1 MSADQPGDLSERAIN
16 AAKAERRRRYIE
28 TAIHKEVGK
37 VANAGSGARNS
48 ILNSAAYN
56 LAAFGVE
63 EQRIRTELT
72 AAAERCG
79 LVKDDGVKAVEAT
92 IASGTTAGYANPRQ
106 IPINGASYRPRA
118 QSSSSPNKAAQ
129 EAAKPQA
136 ASSHAADVAAAEPKT
151 EPKIDWNKPEACFDY
166 TDRDGKFL
174 YQNVRYR
181 LVHADGT
188 TLVMSG
194 KGKPDKTFRLRRKEG
209 GRWVFGLGKIA
220 QVPYKLPDLIASLAA
235 DRTIPVLV
243 PEGEAKVDL
252 LHQWGIPATQIAK
265 GTKDYAEFF
274 RDADVILVPDK
285 DDTGFAHIN
294 EIGAALS
301 SIACRVR
308 VLMLPG
314 LDRGGDVVDWAAAG
328 GTVEQLWAL
337 VDQAPHWMPPIADDA
352 PAADAD
358 DGKARAD
365 AGTQALIDE
374 LARLNPV
381 EYDRRRTQAANE
393 LGIRRSTLDNAR
405 EARRADIEAD
415 RGPPPLFGHWGV
427 EPWPEPVGGDVLLL
441 AIKRRIRRYIV
452 LTDEQAITVASWI
465 LMAWAHQEAAVHS
478 PILLATSVEANSGKT
493 TLINLVGFLVPR
505 GMPCVGTSEAA
516 LFRIIELYEPTVIVD
531 EADTAFVENEALRAV
546 VNSGWTRGSGVLRCT
561 GDENTPHLFPT
572 FCPKAIGMKGRKLPD
587 TTLSRCIIVEMKR
600 KKPSDRAEHFEHVDD
615 ADLGELRRQ
624 CMRWS
629 MDNAEMLRGVT
640 SQMPAGFDN
649 RLGDNWRLMF
659 AIADLAGGEW
669 PARTRQVAIAISK
682 VGEAASFTTQLL
694 SDIREIFRAKDN
706 SDHDGN
712 VIFACER
719 VASTELVSLL
729 VDMQDRPWPELKNGK
744 PLTETRLARLLSNYK
759 VVPKRLM
766 IDGIR
771 FSGYFRGDFED
782 AWERY
787 LPADS

>member
-1 MSADQPGDLSERAIN
+1 MSADQPGELSERAIN

-28 TAIHKEVGK
+28 AAIHKEVGK
-37 VANAGSGARNS
+37 VTNAGSGARNS
-48 ILNSAAYN
+48 ALNSAAYN
-56 LAAFGVE
+56 LATFGVE
-63 EQRIRTELT
+63 EQRIRAELT
-72 AAAERCG
+72 AAAQRCG
-79 LVKDDGVKAVEAT
+79 LVKDDGMKAVEAT

-106 IPINGASYRPRA
+106 IPINGTSYRPQA
-118 QSSSSPNKAAQ
+118 QSASSPNKPAPGT
-129 EAAKPQA
+129 AKPQA
-136 ASSHAADVAAAEPKT
+136 ASSPAGNGAAAEPRV
-151 EPKIDWNKPEACFDY
+151 DWNNPQAFFNY
-166 TDRDGKFL
+166 TDSDGKVL
-174 YQNVRYR
+174 YQNVRYPV
-181 LVHADGT
+181 LNADGT
-188 TLVMSG
+188 PKLSV
-194 KGKPDKTFRLRRKEG
+194 KNKPDKTFRLRRKEG
-209 GRWVFGLGKIA
+209 GRWVSGLGKIA

-235 DRTIPVLV
+235 DRTVPVV
-243 PEGEAKVDL
+243 IAEGEGKVHL
-252 LHQWGIPATQIAK
+252 LHQWSIPATHIAK
-265 GTKDYAEFF
+265 GTKDFAEFF
-274 RDADVILVPDK
+274 RDADVVLLPDK
-285 DDTGFAHIN
+285 DDAGYAHIN

-301 SIACRVR
+301 GIARRVR
-308 VLMLPG
+308 VLVLPG
-314 LDRGGDVVDWAAAG
+314 LDRGGDVLDWAAAG

-352 PAADAD
+352 PAADA
-358 DGKARAD
+358 GKARAE

-374 LARLNPV
+374 LARLNQV
-381 EYDRRRTQAANE
+381 DYDRRRTQAADE

-405 EARRADIEAD
+405 EARRAEIEVD
-415 RGPPPLFGHWGV
+415 RGPPPLFGHWV
-427 EPWPEPVGGDVLLL
+427 TEPWPEPVGGDALLL
-441 AIKRRIRRYIV
+441 AIKRRIRRHIV
-452 LTDEQAITVASWI
+452 LTDEQAITVALWI
-465 LMAWAHQEAAVHS
+465 LMALTHQEAAVHS
-478 PILLATSVEANSGKT
+478 PILLATSVEPNSGKT

-505 GMPCVGTSEAA
+505 GMPCVGISEAA
-516 LFRIIELYEPTVIVD
+516 LFRIIELHEPTVIVD

-615 ADLGELRRQ
+615 AELGELRRQ

-629 MDNAEMLRGVT
+629 MDNAETLRGIT

-659 AIADLAGGEW
+659 AVADLAGSEW
-669 PARTRQVAIAISK
+669 PVRTRQVAIAISK
-682 VGEAASFTTQLL
+682 VGEATSFTTQLL
-694 SDIREIFRAKDN
+694 SDIREVFRAKDN
-706 SDHDGN
+706 FDRDGN

-729 VDMQDRPWPELKNGK
+729 VDMQDRPWPELRNGK

-759 VVPKRLM
+759 VVPKRPM
-766 IDGIR
+766 IDGVR
-771 FSGYFRGDFED
+771 FSGYFRADFED